1 MFILLFFSCSNIH
14 FLSKEEM
21 AALSNESIRKEEE
34 DGLLTLLSD
43 LIREENR
50 EDISPSSF
58 ISILPSSYALYEEY
72 VPSYSYI
79 RDRYLSHIASFV
91 NNTINSEFYFYI
103 QENGTEII
111 EENSSLYIKGD
122 LFLSKTLKDNLTP
135 LFVELIENDLNN
147 NVAALDEAFSES
159 KKTFNSVR
167 ISYANLEKANKDISL
182 LPVVSLD
189 NHVIAIVATSI
200 FFSELTEREEEIRN
214 NPSLA
219 FDSPYSVF
227 WKEI

>member
-1 MFILLFFSCSNIH
+1 
-14 FLSKEEM
+14 M
-21 AALSNESIRKEEE
+21 ATLSNESIKKEEE

-50 EDISPSSF
+50 KDISPSSF
-58 ISILPSSYALYEEY
+58 ISILPSSFVMYEEY
-72 VPSYSYI
+72 VPSYLYI
-79 RDRYLSHIASFV
+79 RDRYLSNITSLV
-91 NNTINSEFYFYI
+91 NNVINREFYSYL
-103 QENGTEII
+103 QENGTEVI

-122 LFLSKTLKDNLTP
+122 VLLSKTLKDNLTT
-135 LFVELIENDLNN
+135 LFVEIIENDLNIN
-147 NVAALDEAFSES
+147 MEKLEAAFSES

-167 ISYANLEKANKDISL
+167 IAYSNLEKANKDISL
-182 LPVVSLD
+182 LPVTPLD

-200 FFSELTEREEEIRN
+200 FFSELNEREETIRN

-227 WKEI
+227 WKQI